1 MRIEDLKRKEVIN
14 TCNCKILGCAH
25 DIEFDICTGCIK
37 AIIVAGPTKWCGL
50 GCRDFEYIIP
60 FKCIVQVGPDIILV
74 KVDEKDVK
82 HKIKITC

>member
-37 AIIVAGPTKWCGL
+37 AIIVAGGAQRGGRGWGFPL
-50 GCRDFEYIIP
+50 PRM
-60 FKCIVQVGPDIILV
+60 Q
-74 KVDEKDVK
+74 
-82 HKIKITC
+82 

>member
-37 AIIVAGPTKWCGL
+37 AIIVACPTKLSGIESI
-50 GCRDFEYIIP
+50 DFEYIIP

-82 HKIKITC
+82 HKIKITG